1 MNGRGG
7 SAHIP
12 VKISCELIFDV
23 KIQGYGVVA
32 TRGCISSK
40 TFWIWTSMTNTKTIL
55 ALSYL
60 VAISLLSGCA
70 ASVKSG
76 GAETLTIDEA
86 AKKNLVVNI
95 QGNGKVQQNEDWI
108 RLRQEWNQALKDEAT
123 RAGYRLTESHVAD
136 PAKTDGVGIK
146 INVTNF
152 RYLTPGARYA
162 AGVMVGNAWIN
173 SSADYSD
180 LKSGRLIGTRTYD
193 TSSSAWEGVMSAM
206 TQEQVEAIAQQIM
219 SDIKSAKT
227 E

>member
-1 MNGRGG
+1 MIRCYFNNSCS
-7 SAHIP
+7 SAAEP
-12 VKISCELIFDV
+12 S
-23 KIQGYGVVA
+23 GYGHS
-32 TRGCISSK
+32 IKNSK
-40 TFWIWTSMTNTKTIL
+40 NLL
-55 ALSYL
+55 ALSCL
-60 VAISLLSGCA
+60 IAVSLLSGCA

-76 GAETLTIDEA
+76 GAETLKIDET

-136 PAKTDGVGIK
+136 PAVKDGVGIK

-162 AGVMVGNAWIN
+162 AGVMVGNSWIN

-180 LKSGRLIGTRTYD
+180 LKSGRLIGSRTYD

-206 TQEQVEAIAQQIM
+206 TQKQVEAIAQQII
-219 SDIKSAKT
+219 SDIKGT
-227 E
+227 EAE